1 MLDNLDPNEPRAPK
15 TRETP
20 VERPLADRE
29 VPLSTR
35 AGAATLHAW
44 LDGEVPETA
53 ARHGDMTRDVDFWK
67 RLDRELTARR
77 EMTTPAHIFG
87 QIMASLPVAAP
98 AASAKWYQKPMS
110 VSPIA
115 VAAAAA
121 GTLALGMALGAALT
135 KR

>member
-1 MLDNLDPNEPRAPK
+1 MHDHLDPNEPRIPK

-20 VERPLADRE
+20 VERPMADRE
-29 VPLSTR
+29 VPLTTR

-44 LDGEVPETA
+44 LDGEVPESA
-53 ARHGDMTRDVDFWK
+53 ARHGDMSRDVDFWN

-77 EMTTPAHIFG
+77 EMTTPAHIYG

-98 AASAKWYQKPMS
+98 AVSAKWYAKPMS

-121 GTLALGMALGAALT
+121 GTLAIGMALGAALT

>member
-1 MLDNLDPNEPRAPK
+1 MHDNLDPTEPRIPK

-29 VPLSTR
+29 VPLTTR

-44 LDGEVPETA
+44 LDGEVPESA
-53 ARHGDMTRDVDFWK
+53 ARHGDMSRDVDFWN

-77 EMTTPAHIFG
+77 EMTTPAHIYG

-98 AASAKWYQKPMS
+98 AVSAQWYAKPMS
-110 VSPIA
+110 VSPLA

-121 GTLALGMALGAALT
+121 GTLAIGMALGAALT